1 MSYHSGWR
9 AVAAAWMVAGALT
22 GALALVQREAKAGST
37 ASLRSLAA
45 AARLAHLNAA
55 DPRAP
60 PATKPA
66 PIETTRTSGAD
77 LREELAKAM
86 SSVN

>member
-1 MSYHSGWR
+1 MSDHSGWR
-9 AVAAAWMVAGALT
+9 AVAAAWMVAVALT

-55 DPRAP
+55 DPECP
-60 PATKPA
+60 TSD
-66 PIETTRTSGAD
+66 ETCSDRDYANE
-77 LREELAKAM
+77 RC
-86 SSVN
+86 